1 MMKAMADHNMKK
13 VIIAGGGFGG
23 VRAARQL
30 AHLTGVEI
38 TLISDS
44 DAFTYYPQLYHAATG
59 GSRAESAIPL
69 TDLLAG
75 TSVNIVTDS
84 VTKLDQAK
92 KELTTS
98 KQTYTYD
105 ELILA
110 LGSVTN
116 YFGIKGLEEFAFN
129 IKSIDGAER
138 FKRHLHTQLVDEQ
151 RPDAHYVVVGG
162 GPTGIELAGSL
173 GEYLRRIMRMHGMK
187 TPHYTIELIEAA
199 PRLLPRLPE
208 AQARKVQQRLE
219 DLGVHV
225 STGTV
230 VEGESATGLRLKG
243 EVMQTQTVVWTAGVA
258 NNPFF
263 KNNAAEFTLAKNGRV
278 EVDVHMEARP
288 HVYVIGD
295 NASTPFGGLA
305 QTAVADANFVAA
317 DITRK
322 LAGQPRPAYQAKPG
336 VSVIPVGSRWA
347 AVQWGG
353 LQLYGWSGWVIRR
366 LADLVAYSDIESW
379 PQAVR
384 VWGQDGRH
392 EDDCP
397 LCAQAKA

>member
-1 MMKAMADHNMKK
+1 MMGAMSGQNVKK
-13 VIIAGGGFGG
+13 IIIAGGGFGG

-30 AHLTGVEI
+30 ARLAGVQV

-69 TDLLAG
+69 AELLAG
-75 TSVNIVTDS
+75 TSVQVVTDK
-84 VTKLDQAK
+84 VTGLDHAK
-92 KELTTS
+92 KTLTTAS
-98 KQTYTYD
+98 KTTYEYD

-116 YFGIKGLEEFAFN
+116 YFGIKGLEEFAYN

-138 FKRHLHTQLVDEQ
+138 FKLHLHTQLIEEK
-151 RPDAHYVVVGG
+151 RPEAHYVVVGG
-162 GPTGIELAGSL
+162 GPTGIELAGAL
-173 GEYLRRIMRMHGMK
+173 GEYLRRIMRLHGMA
-187 TPHYTIELIEAA
+187 TPKYRIELVEAA

-208 AQARKVQQRLE
+208 NQARKIQQRLE
-219 DLGVHV
+219 SQGVHV

-230 VEGESATGLRLKG
+230 VEAETATGLRLKG
-243 EVMQTQTVVWTAGVA
+243 EEMQTKTVVWTAGVA

-263 KNNAAEFTLAKNGRV
+263 KDNIGEFTLAKNGRV

-317 DITRK
+317 DIARK
-322 LAGQPRPAYQAKPG
+322 LARQPRPAYQSKPG
-336 VSVIPVGSRWA
+336 VSVIPVGSHWA
-347 AVQWGG
+347 AVQWGS
-353 LQLYGWSGWVIRR
+353 LQLYGWSGWILRR

-379 PQAVR
+379 PQALR

-397 LCAQAKA
+397 LCAEK

>member
-1 MMKAMADHNMKK
+1 MTEHANKK
-13 VIIAGGGFGG
+13 IVIAGGGFGG

-30 AHLTGVEI
+30 ARLTGVEI

-44 DAFTYYPQLYHAATG
+44 EAFTYYPQLYHAATG
-59 GSRAESAIPL
+59 GSRAESAIL
-69 TDLLAG
+69 LSQLLAG
-75 TSVNIVTDS
+75 TAVRIVTDS
-84 VTKLDQAK
+84 VTKLDHAK
-92 KELTTS
+92 KELTTAS
-98 KQTYTYD
+98 KNIYKYD

-116 YFGIKGLEEFAFN
+116 YFGIKGLEEFAYN

-138 FKRHLHTQLVDEQ
+138 FKRHLHTQLVDEK

-162 GPTGIELAGSL
+162 GPTGVELAGAL
-173 GEYLRRIMRMHGMK
+173 GEYLRRIMRMHGMA
-187 TPHYTIELIEAA
+187 TPNYRIELIEAA

-208 AQARKVQQRLE
+208 AQAQRIQKRLE
-219 DLGVHV
+219 SLGVHV
-225 STGTV
+225 SVGTV

-243 EVMQTQTVVWTAGVA
+243 EVMETQTVVWTAGVA
-258 NNPFF
+258 NNPFY
-263 KNNAAEFTLAKNGRV
+263 KHNASEFSLAKNGRV

-288 HVYVIGD
+288 DVYVIGD

-305 QTAVADANFVAA
+305 QTAVADANFVAS
-317 DITRK
+317 DIARK
-322 LAGQPRPAYQAKPG
+322 LAGQSRPAYQSKPG

-347 AVQWGG
+347 AVQWGS
-353 LQLYGWSGWVIRR
+353 LQLYGFSGWILRR

-379 PQAVR
+379 MQALR

-397 LCAQAKA
+397 LCAKKA

>member
-1 MMKAMADHNMKK
+1 MADHNVKK
-13 VIIAGGGFGG
+13 IIIAGGGFGG

-30 AHLTGVEI
+30 ARLAGVEVV
-38 TLISDS
+38 LISDS

-69 TDLLAG
+69 RELLAG
-75 TSVNIVTDS
+75 TSVQIVTDS
-84 VTKLDQAK
+84 VTKLDHAK
-92 KELTTS
+92 HQLTTAS
-98 KQTYTYD
+98 KTTHTYD

-116 YFGIKGLEEFAFN
+116 YFGIKGLEEFAYN

-138 FKRHLHTQLVDEQ
+138 FKRHLHTQLVDEK

-173 GEYLRRIMRMHGMK
+173 GEYLHRIMRLHGMK
-187 TPHYTIELIEAA
+187 TPRYTIELIEAA

-219 DLGVHV
+219 SLGVHV
-225 STGTV
+225 SVGTV

-258 NNPFF
+258 NNSFF
-263 KNNAAEFTLAKNGRV
+263 KDNASEFTLAKNGRV

-288 HVYVIGD
+288 QVYVIGD

-305 QTAVADANFVAA
+305 QTAVADANFVAQ
-317 DITRK
+317 DIAHK
-322 LAGQPRPAYQAKPG
+322 LGGQPRPAYQSKPG

-347 AVQWGG
+347 AVQWGS
-353 LQLYGWSGWVIRR
+353 LQLYGLSGWIVRR

-379 PQAVR
+379 PQALQ

-397 LCAQAKA
+397 LCAKA